1 LVSQDFDLFVALAEI
16 AGVFVGFGALISFAR
31 GDQVDETDLGRLR
44 FVVTIGLVVIVAALV
59 PVGLGRYGVAGRAL
73 WGWSSGIFLTIIWL
87 AILSSIRDPESRRFF
102 LSQARE
108 NPGASIFLSVFLEVP
123 IQVPLFFAALGIL
136 PSLGAAF
143 YTTALILNLCEAAM
157 VLALLVFSRSAGT
170 GGQGGRPAT

>member
-1 LVSQDFDLFVALAEI
+1 
-16 AGVFVGFGALISFAR
+16 
-31 GDQVDETDLGRLR
+31 
-44 FVVTIGLVVIVAALV
+44 
-59 PVGLGRYGVAGRAL
+59 
-73 WGWSSGIFLTIIWL
+73 
-87 AILSSIRDPESRRFF
+87 
-102 LSQARE
+102 
-108 NPGASIFLSVFLEVP
+108 VP